1 MSLEICI
8 MAPDR
13 IVLDTKVEEIILPTN
28 TGQIGVLPNHST
40 LLTGL
45 EIGIMLVREGTQWV
59 AVGLM
64 GGFALINENKV
75 TILVNYALS
84 AADVKK
90 SEAEATFNAARI
102 ALDNAE
108 TKKEKI
114 ERSIA
119 YRRARVCFQLSKEEA
134 TLAAMKKV

>member
-45 EIGIMLVREGTQWV
+45 EIGIMLVREGNQWV

-75 TILVNYALS
+75 NILVNYALS

-134 TLAAMKKV
+134 TLAAMKKN